1 MLTSD
6 SSQNRWN
13 LRYWEYELGK
23 SWAAEEVELFS
34 KNNTLFELMIKKVG
48 WLLNRKLKELEIQKD
63 LVHLGNNLYELKIH
77 ISNNELR
84 FLGVKEEDS
93 GFGNLPIFNVL
104 LFFHKKDQ
112 KIKNK
117 YLQKAKDRLKIY
129 KNNNLK

>member
-13 LRYWEYELGK
+13 LRYWGYELGK

>member
-23 SWAAEEVELFS
+23 SWAAEEVEIFS
-34 KNNTLFELMIKKVG
+34 KNNTLFELMRKKVG
-48 WLLNRKLKELEIQKD
+48 WLLNRKLKELEILND
-63 LVHLGNNLYELKIH
+63 LVHLGNDLYELKIH

-84 FLGVKEEDS
+84 FLGVKEEDDL
-93 GFGNLPIFNVL
+93 GRLPIFNVL

>member
-23 SWAAEEVELFS
+23 SWAAEEVEIFS
-34 KNNTLFELMIKKVG
+34 KNNTLFELMRKKVG
-48 WLLNRKLKELEIQKD
+48 WLLNRKLKELEILND
-63 LVHLGNNLYELKIH
+63 LVHLGNDLYELKIH

-84 FLGVKEEDS
+84 FLGVKEEDDL
-93 GFGNLPIFNVL
+93 GRLPIFNVL

-129 KNNNLK
+129 KNNNFK

>member
-34 KNNTLFELMIKKVG
+34 KNNTLFELMRKKVG

-93 GFGNLPIFNVL
+93 GFENLPIFNVL

>member
-34 KNNTLFELMIKKVG
+34 KNNTLFELMRKKVG